1 MLRNKLYNFDDDTV
15 VNGLFCSEEEDM
27 TRQEF
32 KDEVNVNVVVSRHGL
47 MARPVHY
54 GEWNFDQD
62 LTGSMQATREVDAA
76 YERLPKEVRVQYPD
90 MASVV
95 RAIVTGSLK
104 IGQEGVEV
112 PSTPSS
118 PEQAP
123 EGGALG

>member
-1 MLRNKLYNFDDDTV
+1 MLRNKLFNFDDVSV

-32 KDEVNVNVVVSRHGL
+32 KDEVNVNTVVSRHGL
-47 MARPVHY
+47 SSRPVQY
-54 GEWNFDQD
+54 GDWDFDQD
-62 LTGSMQATREVDAA
+62 LTGSMQATREVQAA
-76 YERLPKEVRVQYPD
+76 YEKLPEEVRVQYPD

-95 RAIVTGSLK
+95 RAIVTGGLK

-112 PSTPSS
+112 PSTPFS

-123 EGGALG
+123 EEGAR